1 METTIGEIRMFA
13 GNFAPAGWV
22 ICDGSILDVYQYD
35 MLALVLGSTYGGDGM
50 ETFGVPDLRGR
61 VPLHVGTAPA
71 IAPVKLGELGGKET
85 VTLTADNLPTHTHGL
100 KVLQMQGT
108 DADPAGKMMAISDA
122 ASPGYVSMYKPLP
135 KPDPL
140 PDPPPADEF
149 PTPVA
154 MQAGSISFSPGKNG
168 PLPIMQP
175 FTTINFIIATTGIMP
190 SFN

>member
-1 METTIGEIRMFA
+1 MEPVIGEIRMFA
-13 GNFAPAGWV
+13 GNYAPVGWA
-22 ICDGSILDVYQYD
+22 ICDGSILNVYQYD

-50 ETFGVPDLRGR
+50 DTFGLPDLRGR
-61 VPLHVGTAPA
+61 APLHIGAAPA
-71 IAPVKLGELGGKET
+71 IAPVRLGERGGKET
-85 VTLTADNLPTHTHGL
+85 VTLTVDNLPSHGHGFR
-100 KVLQMQGT
+100 VLQMLGT

-122 ASPGYVSMYKPLP
+122 ASPGYVQMDKPLP

-140 PDPPPADEF
+140 PDPPPADQF
-149 PTPVA
+149 PVPVA
-154 MQAGSISFSPGKNG
+154 MQAGSISVAPGKNG